1 MIQYGSASSQ
11 LRKIGDYVHA
21 KILETT
27 EDVAKEIKRY
37 NHIKWT
43 GIFWRCYTKDSLHDD
58 IANEKSLQ

>member
-27 EDVAKEIKRY
+27 EDVAK
-37 NHIKWT
+37 
-43 GIFWRCYTKDSLHDD
+43 
-58 IANEKSLQ
+58 